1 MRLEASR
8 IALQML
14 EKEKEKD
21 NLKKALAYL
30 DTQNNNRQPNPQR
43 EAPLRQLT
51 LDAGLGS
58 IGVNEQPI

>member
-43 EAPLRQLT
+43 EALLRQLT
-51 LDAGLGS
+51 PDAGLGS
-58 IGVNEQPI
+58 IGGNEQPI